1 MDYGDYSDWRLG
13 PAQYAQ
19 AIEAAANPLA
29 PTPADIAK
37 ALQGQYWRRTWEGAT
52 QDPQIMSVD
61 KMSAQYPEGV
71 KGWTACDKDKRACQ
85 IIMLRNANRDC
96 VERHERM
103 HAAGLDHPNYPQA
116 YICPE

>member
-1 MDYGDYSDWRLG
+1 MDYGDWRLG

-19 AIEAAANPLA
+19 AIEAQAHPLS

-37 ALQGQYWRRTWEGAT
+37 ALQGQYWQRTWEGSA
-52 QDPQIMSVD
+52 QEPEIYDVD
-61 KMSAQYPEGV
+61 KLSSQYGPGV
-71 KGWTACDKDKRACQ
+71 KAWTACDKDKRTCQ
-85 IIMLRNANRDC
+85 IMMLRNANREC

-103 HAAGLDHPNYPQA
+103 HVAGLDHPNYPRA